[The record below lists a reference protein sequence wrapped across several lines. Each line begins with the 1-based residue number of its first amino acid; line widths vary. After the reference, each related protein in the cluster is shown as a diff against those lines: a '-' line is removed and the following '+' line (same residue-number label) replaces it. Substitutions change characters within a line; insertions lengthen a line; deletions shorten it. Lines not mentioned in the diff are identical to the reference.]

1 MRWSLLLEISYG
13 IILLAACIRIIY
25 DTRSSTK
32 TLAYLLLAV
41 FVPVAGLIFYF
52 LLGVNYR
59 KHQIYSKK
67 LIMDEK
73 ASRALN
79 EMIISVTEKNLLE
92 NEDVINDT
100 RGIVRILL
108 YDNLSPL
115 TAGNRIA
122 LLINGEEKFPEVIK
136 AIE

>member
-41 FVPVAGLIFYF
+41 FVPVAADLHF

-67 LIMDEK
+67 LIMVEK
-73 ASRALN
+73 ASR
-79 EMIISVTEKNLLE
+79 
-92 NEDVINDT
+92 
-100 RGIVRILL
+100 
-108 YDNLSPL
+108 P
-115 TAGNRIA
+115 
-122 LLINGEEKFPEVIK
+122 
-136 AIE
+136 